1 MANISYSK
9 LLDPVSDIITSMES
23 MMSGAFGATTGDQR
37 ECFKRI
43 HAYSWGIHTL
53 VMDVITALGI
63 ENTATRPAV
72 RERFNVLKHPALAAL
87 ENLSAGFDG
96 PLNEEQ
102 RSIIE
107 FALESLLEIEHMMS
121 NIWQYS
127 LLRHN
132 QIIYADEEFA
142 GAALLR
148 KLRAEL
154 KDIRLPMVESK
165 FCVIG
170 DESYLSYA
178 FGEIAHNIRRHA
190 GVEQASMAIQDYGYR
205 ADITIYDKGKG
216 FRSADDAAFQ
226 PFWQGDDAAPGL
238 GLGLY
243 LARRHIEGSGGKI
256 SLSSQP
262 GRGTLVRVSLPTL
275 P

>member
-9 LLDPVSDIITSMES
+9 LLDPVSDIISAMES
-23 MMSGAFGATTGDQR
+23 MMAGAFGATTGDQR

-43 HAYSWGIHTL
+43 HAYSWGMHTL

-72 RERFNVLKHPALAAL
+72 RERFNALKHPALAAL
-87 ENLSAGFDG
+87 DNLSAGFDG

-102 RSIIE
+102 LITIE
-107 FALESLLEIEHMMS
+107 FVLESLLAIEHMMS

-127 LLRHN
+127 LIRHN
-132 QIIYADEEFA
+132 QLAYADNEFD

-148 KLRAEL
+148 KFRSEL
-154 KDIRLPMVESK
+154 KDIRLPAVNAR

-170 DESYLSYA
+170 DETYLGCA
-178 FGEIAHNIRRHA
+178 FGEIAHNLRRHA
-190 GVEQASMAIQDYGYR
+190 GVEQVSMAIQEYGYR
-205 ADITIYDKGKG
+205 VDITIYDKGKG
-216 FRSADDAAFQ
+216 FYAVGDTSFQ

-256 SLSSQP
+256 TLSSEP
-262 GRGTLVRVSLPTL
+262 NRGTLVRVSLPTL